1 MFTMNASGK
10 IAYSSR
16 LIRRTSISTTGALSV
31 AGALGVASTA
41 GYSGRTV
48 ELPSGN
54 FSLSSRL
61 YGRIDVIRKSIT
73 LLLT

>member
-1 MFTMNASGK
+1 VFAINASGK

-16 LIRRTSISTTGALSV
+16 LIRGISISTTGALGI
-31 AGALGVASTA
+31 ARALRIASTA
-41 GYSGRTV
+41 GYNNRTV
-48 ELPSGN
+48 KLPSGN

-61 YGRIDVIRKSIT
+61 YGRIDVIRKSTT

>member
-1 MFTMNASGK
+1 MFAINASGK

-16 LIRRTSISTTGALSV
+16 LIRGTGISTTGALGI
-31 AGALGVASTA
+31 AGALRVASTA
-41 GYSGRTV
+41 GYNSRTV
-48 ELPSGN
+48 ELPSSN

-61 YGRIDVIRKSIT
+61 YGRIDVIRKSTT